1 MLHWRQKRAD
11 VVFAETEEPVAIFGG
26 AQQRL
31 AVRQALKG
39 QLKRLAWVSG
49 ASAAFG
55 AVESGG

>member
-1 MLHWRQKRAD
+1 M
-11 VVFAETEEPVAIFGG
+11 FAETEEPVAIFGG